1 MSISRRAALLAALA
15 MPAASLSRAV
25 GLPAIRVGVLR
36 FGTVSWE
43 LDVIKHHKLDTVNG
57 VAVEPVEFAGAAAAQ
72 VALQAKRVDTI
83 VPDWLWVSRQRDSG
97 ADWTFVPFSN
107 AVGSLIAPPSSPVRK
122 VTDLPGRRLGIAG
135 SPLDKSWLI
144 LRAYAQRRYGID
156 LDRTVD
162 KSFAAPPLLEQELL
176 AARLD
181 AVLTQWAFAARA
193 EAAGM
198 RPVLSVEA
206 AIEGLGVGTGV
217 PIIGYVF
224 SEHWAADNSAAMQG
238 FLAASRA
245 ARDILARSDTE
256 WERLAPLLGTADIA
270 VQAQLKAYYRRGIP
284 QEGSGQ
290 SGQAEAAALYRVLAD
305 IGGPALVG
313 HADHLA
319 EGTFWQPKLL

>member
-1 MSISRRAALLAALA
+1 MSISRRAALLAAWFVPA
-15 MPAASLSRAV
+15 AFSRAASLSAV
-25 GLPAIRVGVLR
+25 RVGVLR

-43 LDVIKHHKLDTVNG
+43 LDVILRHGLDVANG
-57 VAVEPVEFAGAAAAQ
+57 VAVEPVEFAGAAATQ
-72 VALQAKRVDTI
+72 VALQAGRVDTA
-83 VPDWLWVSRQRDSG
+83 VLDWLWVSRQRDSG
-97 ADWTFVPFSN
+97 ADWTFAPFSN
-107 AVGSLIAPPSSPVRK
+107 AVGSLIAPLSSPVHM

-156 LDRTVD
+156 LDTAVE

-181 AVLTQWAFAARA
+181 AALTQWAFAARA

-198 RPVLSVEA
+198 RSVLRVEA

-224 SEHWAADNSAAMQG
+224 SEHWAAGNPRTIQG

-245 ARDILARSDTE
+245 ARDILARSDAE
-256 WERLAPLLGTADIA
+256 WESLAPLMGTSDIA

-284 QEGSGQ
+284 QGSGT

-319 EGTFWQPKLL
+319 EGTFWQPTSL